1 MDQILALLML
11 LGDLNS
17 AATGRRSIYQIGIAV
32 ALMSATLICTAG
44 AIGCMA
50 AAIWIF
56 SAPTFGPGGAA
67 LVTAG
72 ALLAPC
78 VIVLLAC
85 HPAPAARAQVA
96 QAAGELELINVAAS
110 EALRLVR
117 DHKVPMLLAAF
128 LAGLA
133 ASEGKGDR

>member
-11 LGDLNS
+11 LGDIKGGM
-17 AATGRRSIYQIGIAV
+17 TGRRSTYQIGMAV
-32 ALMSATLICTAG
+32 ALMSVTLICEAG
-44 AIGCMA
+44 AIGCTA
-50 AAIWIF
+50 TAIWIF
-56 SAPTFGPGGAA
+56 SAPAIGPGGAA

-72 ALLAPC
+72 ALLVPC
-78 VIVLLAC
+78 LIVLIAC
-85 HPAPAARAQVA
+85 RPAPAARTQVA
-96 QAAGELELINVAAS
+96 QAAGELDLINVAAS

>member
-1 MDQILALLML
+1 MDRILALLML

-17 AATGRRSIYQIGIAV
+17 AGTGRRSTYQIGIAV

-44 AIGCMA
+44 AIGCTA
-50 AAIWIF
+50 TAIWIF
-56 SAPTFGPGGAA
+56 SAPAIGPGGAA

-78 VIVLLAC
+78 AIILIAC
-85 HPAPAARAQVA
+85 RPAPAARTQAA
-96 QAAGELELINVAAS
+96 QAADELELINVAAS
-110 EALRLVR
+110 ETLRLVR

>member
-1 MDQILALLML
+1 MDRILTLLML
-11 LGDLNS
+11 LGDLNGT
-17 AATGRRSIYQIGIAV
+17 ATGRRSTYQIGMAV
-32 ALMSATLICTAG
+32 ALMSVTLICTSG
-44 AIGCMA
+44 AIGCTA
-50 AAIWIF
+50 TAIWIF
-56 SAPTFGPGGAA
+56 SAPAIGPGGAA

-78 VIVLLAC
+78 MIVLLAC
-85 HPAPAARAQVA
+85 RPAPAVRAQVA
-96 QAAGELELINVAAS
+96 HATGELELINVAAS